1 MKTGII
7 HRWVHRPFSISLGLG
22 LGLWLVTANSFNGSQ
37 SLAVLQQPA
46 DATPPSNS
54 QTENHF
60 LDSDYLQQ
68 QRALFQ
74 KADRAFELGRRSEF
88 KRLLPQLTSYP
99 LYPYLVYKDMRRNI
113 GKLDQQQIE
122 LFLDDYENSII
133 AGQFRRDLITY
144 YARHKQWQSLLHVY
158 TPQDSTSLKC
168 KYLHALLQTGDTKH
182 AYPAIEQLWLTGDS
196 LPNSCDQVFKLWRD
210 ADQQTQSLTWQRIQ
224 LAMAKNRTQLASHLS
239 EHLDSVDQEW
249 FELWLEV
256 HRDPELSLQAD
267 LLRQAHPLT
276 AIIRLHAIKRMSQ
289 KDSAQAIK
297 LWMQLAQ
304 RFSFTDADIYKA
316 YEYIGLV
323 KARRHEPDASFW
335 LDRIPRQY
343 TSQTIQEWLIRSA
356 IRQAEWP
363 KLIQAIEQLPPS
375 QQAELR
381 WQYWWAYANEQMGYT
396 KVAEGIYYNLA
407 NRRSFYGFLAA
418 DYLGQPYSFE
428 EQVLKPDSED
438 MLKLSKT
445 EQAQRARELFKLERI
460 PEARR
465 EWHQLMYSLDEQN
478 KLLASK
484 LAQQWGWHDRAIFT
498 MGRTEYRDDIVLRF
512 PLPLLDKVTNW
523 SEKNSIDPALTYA
536 IIRRESAFMS
546 DARSSRGALGLM
558 QILPRTA
565 RSVAKNMKVRYRGK
579 HSLLKTDTNIKL
591 GTGYLQQMLQ
601 RHDSQAVLATAAY
614 NAGPHRVK
622 TWLPDYQP
630 MDAIRWV
637 ETIPFRETREYVSNV
652 LAYLIIYEYLMGSEP
667 SRLQDHMPPV
677 APRLS
682 EEQTAQQLELL
693 TNDNSKI

>member
-1 MKTGII
+1 
-7 HRWVHRPFSISLGLG
+7 
-22 LGLWLVTANSFNGSQ
+22 
-37 SLAVLQQPA
+37 
-46 DATPPSNS
+46 
-54 QTENHF
+54 
-60 LDSDYLQQ
+60 
-68 QRALFQ
+68 
-74 KADRAFELGRRSEF
+74 
-88 KRLLPQLTSYP
+88 
-99 LYPYLVYKDMRRNI
+99 
-113 GKLDQQQIE
+113 
-122 LFLDDYENSII
+122 
-133 AGQFRRDLITY
+133 
-144 YARHKQWQSLLHVY
+144 
-158 TPQDSTSLKC
+158 
-168 KYLHALLQTGDTKH
+168 
-182 AYPAIEQLWLTGDS
+182 
-196 LPNSCDQVFKLWRD
+196 
-210 ADQQTQSLTWQRIQ
+210 
-224 LAMAKNRTQLASHLS
+224 
-239 EHLDSVDQEW
+239 
-249 FELWLEV
+249 
-256 HRDPELSLQAD
+256 
-267 LLRQAHPLT
+267 
-276 AIIRLHAIKRMSQ
+276 
-289 KDSAQAIK
+289 
-297 LWMQLAQ
+297 
-304 RFSFTDADIYKA
+304 
-316 YEYIGLV
+316 
-323 KARRHEPDASFW
+323 
-335 LDRIPRQY
+335 
-343 TSQTIQEWLIRSA
+343 
-356 IRQAEWP
+356 
-363 KLIQAIEQLPPS
+363 
-375 QQAELR
+375 
-381 WQYWWAYANEQMGYT
+381 
-396 KVAEGIYYNLA
+396 
-407 NRRSFYGFLAA
+407 
-418 DYLGQPYSFE
+418 
-428 EQVLKPDSED
+428 

-682 EEQTAQQLELL
+682 EEQTAQQLERL